1 MGNSVRNVTT
11 IAGRELRSYFGQPIG
26 WVLLGFFALLFSA
39 FFYANLAYAAEQGT
53 QQMGGQNVTG
63 DMVRNVLQNA
73 SVLVLFMLPIVTMR
87 TFSEEK
93 HSGTFELLL
102 TSPVTDFEILFGK
115 FVGAVG
121 VYLAMLAVTLVH
133 IGIVYVVGAPEWKP
147 ILSGYLGLALL
158 GASFIAMGLFISS
171 TTKNQVVAAAV
182 TFALLLLF
190 WIINWFARSVG
201 PTLEA
206 VLNYL
211 SVTQHFDDFGKGVID
226 SKHVIF
232 YLSFIVFSLYLTLK
246 SLDTERWR
254 S

>member
-1 MGNSVRNVTT
+1 
-11 IAGRELRSYFGQPIG
+11 
-26 WVLLGFFALLFSA
+26 
-39 FFYANLAYAAEQGT
+39 
-53 QQMGGQNVTG
+53 MGGQNVTG

-93 HSGTFELLL
+93 RSGTFELLL

-133 IGIVYVVGAPEWKP
+133 IGIVYVVGSPEWKP

-206 VLNYL
+206 VLN
-211 SVTQHFDDFGKGVID
+211 
-226 SKHVIF
+226 
-232 YLSFIVFSLYLTLK
+232 
-246 SLDTERWR
+246 
-254 S
+254 